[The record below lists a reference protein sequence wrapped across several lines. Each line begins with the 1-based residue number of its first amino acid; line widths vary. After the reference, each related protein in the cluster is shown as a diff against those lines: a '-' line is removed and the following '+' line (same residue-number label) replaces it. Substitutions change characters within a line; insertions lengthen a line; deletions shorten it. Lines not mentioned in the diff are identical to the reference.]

1 MISRYLPSV
10 QLLLNSKTKN
20 PRNHQRLRGFFF
32 SLDKNTPFKVD
43 WHFVLFIPLL

>member
-20 PRNHQRLRGFFF
+20 PRTITARGFSRLGKFRP
-32 SLDKNTPFKVD
+32 LKVD
-43 WHFVLFIPLL
+43 